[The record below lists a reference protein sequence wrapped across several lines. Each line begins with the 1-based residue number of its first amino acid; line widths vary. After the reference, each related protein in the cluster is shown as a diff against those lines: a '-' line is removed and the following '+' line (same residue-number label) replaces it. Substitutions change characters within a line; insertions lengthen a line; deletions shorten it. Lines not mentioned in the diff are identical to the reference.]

1 MLPIGHLLNVKSTL
15 EEKTINF
22 VNIYSPPHTITHT
35 QNQQTVRLHNQNRPM
50 EQDLYTFPNKDYMH
64 YIPFTTD
71 ADKTI
76 FADGSYKMLFGING
90 HYPGPS
96 VVVYEGQQVIY

>member
-1 MLPIGHLLNVKSTL
+1 MYPP
-15 EEKTINF
+15 
-22 VNIYSPPHTITHT
+22 PPHTHT
-35 QNQQTVRLHNQNRPM
+35 QNHTHKTNKQFVHIIKIPIG
-50 EQDLYTFPNKDYMH
+50 QDLYTFPNKDYK
-64 YIPFTTD
+64 ILFTSD

-96 VVVYEGQQVIY
+96 VVVYEGQQVIC

>member
-1 MLPIGHLLNVKSTL
+1 M
-15 EEKTINF
+15 
-22 VNIYSPPHTITHT
+22 YPPPTHT
-35 QNQQTVRLHNQNRPM
+35 HKYTHTCTHKTKKNKKNKQ
-50 EQDLYTFPNKDYMH
+50 EQDLYTFPNKDYN
-64 YIPFTTD
+64 ILFTSD

-96 VVVYEGQQVIY
+96 VVVYEGQQVIC